1 MIEPDFRGKR
11 VTVTGGAGFIG
22 SHLVDALVARWAEVT
37 VLDNLFSGT
46 LENLAGVRDRIRF
59 VEGDIRDLDA
69 CRAAID
75 GAAHVF
81 HLAAI
86 GSVPRS
92 MKDPATTLD
101 VNARGT
107 ANVFTACR
115 DAAVRSVV
123 FASSSSVYGD
133 SEKLPKVEGEEG
145 RPLSPYALSKRMGEE
160 LAELYWRVF
169 GLPVVSLR
177 FFNVYGPRQ
186 NPEGPYA
193 AVIPKFLAA
202 ARDGRPLTIY
212 GDGEQARDFT
222 YVADV
227 VGVILAAASAPPAAY
242 GQPLNSGR
250 SSSTTVRVLANSI
263 LHVSGSAS
271 AVEHLPPRAGDIRHS
286 SASAVLLEV
295 VLGVVLATELPEG
308 LRRTWNA
315 LASPQPAEPPPAPPA
330 LASPVPR
337 D

>member
-1 MIEPDFRGKR
+1 MNEPDFRDRR

-22 SHLVDALVARWAEVT
+22 SHLVDALVARGAEVT

-46 LENLAGVRDRIRF
+46 LENLAAVRDKIRF

-69 CRAAID
+69 CRSAID
-75 GAAHVF
+75 GTAHVF

-92 MKDPATTLD
+92 MKDPATTFD
-101 VNARGT
+101 VNVRGT

-115 DAAVRSVV
+115 DAAVKSVV
-123 FASSSSVYGD
+123 FSSSSSVYGD
-133 SEKLPKVEGEEG
+133 SENLPKVEGEEG

-169 GLPVVSLR
+169 GLLVVSLR

-186 NPEGPYA
+186 SPDGPYA

-202 ARDGRPLTIY
+202 ARDGSPLTIY

-227 VGVILAAASAPPAAY
+227 VAVVLAAAAAPPAAC
-242 GQPLNSGR
+242 GQPLNAGR
-250 SSSTTVRVLANSI
+250 SSSTTVNELARAI
-263 LHVSGSAS
+263 LEVSGSAS
-271 AVEHLPPRAGDIRHS
+271 QIEHLPPRAGDIRHS
-286 SASAVLLEV
+286 SASVTRVERNLGALLSTPLE
-295 VLGVVLATELPEG
+295 TG
-308 LRRTWNA
+308 LRKAWD
-315 LASPQPAEPPPAPPA
+315 ASDRCREAGTT
-330 LASPVPR
+330 
-337 D
+337 